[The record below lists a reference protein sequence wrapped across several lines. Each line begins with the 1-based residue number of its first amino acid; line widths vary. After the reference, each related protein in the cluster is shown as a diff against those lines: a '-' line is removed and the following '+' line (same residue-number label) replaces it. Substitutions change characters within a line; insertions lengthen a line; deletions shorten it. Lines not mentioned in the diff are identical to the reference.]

1 MKKYI
6 HPNFIKASNLILLTG
21 CLSIIQFLLVG
32 PFTSLMIFGILFGV
46 VLIIV
51 LAYLARQGYEWLKW
65 VYVVL
70 FGLGLKSLVVILPL
84 LLKSNPVAAS
94 VYVLHIIFQG
104 LVVLFLFKV
113 PKQPIIEPTE
123 PQEIS

>member
-1 MKKYI
+1 
-6 HPNFIKASNLILLTG
+6 
-21 CLSIIQFLLVG
+21 
-32 PFTSLMIFGILFGV
+32 MIFGILFGV

-113 PKQPIIEPTE
+113 PKQPIIEPTTHN
-123 PQEIS
+123 

>member
-1 MKKYI
+1 
-6 HPNFIKASNLILLTG
+6 
-21 CLSIIQFLLVG
+21 
-32 PFTSLMIFGILFGV
+32 MIFGILFGV